1 MAGTRQILQRRKAAD
16 SIRRITRTMEMVSTS
31 RYKTYHHRRNIAAEY
46 ENALSQIG
54 YLMVTSQEPI
64 DHPVFKQNKAN
75 RSSVLAVGSTR
86 GLCGSY
92 NTHISHLIDVHIKNA
107 AQFNR
112 ELDVY
117 ATESRLLNAIAYK
130 GITPKKVY
138 PNIDKCLD
146 GPGIDEITDHCI
158 DRYMAGEI
166 DNFDIAYMQYFSA
179 SSQSVQTMTI
189 LPLTELIDNLTTR
202 STAIWP
208 YDTTFEDF
216 YISGAPSGS
225 EAFEAIR
232 GLARIIV
239 RASIEFCFMD
249 AALSEHLARMVA
261 MRSATD
267 NAESMIKK
275 LTNEYNIARQSQITG
290 ELLDIVGG
298 TGATK

>member
-1 MAGTRQILQRRKAAD
+1 MAGTRQILQRRRAAD
-16 SIRRITRTMEMVSTS
+16 SIRRITRTMEMVSTA
-31 RYKTYHHRRNIAAEY
+31 RYKTYHHRRDIAAEY

-54 YLMVTSQEPI
+54 YLMVTSQDPI
-64 DHPVFKQNKAN
+64 DHPLLKQNKSN

-86 GLCGSY
+86 GLCGAY
-92 NTHISHLIDVHIKNA
+92 NSHISHLIDVHIKNA

-112 ELDVY
+112 ELDIY
-117 ATESRLLNAIAYK
+117 ATDSRLLSAMAYK

-146 GPGIDEITDHCI
+146 GIGIDEITDHCI
-158 DRYMAGEI
+158 DRYIAGEI

-179 SSQSVQTMTI
+179 SSQSPQTMTM

-208 YDTTFEDF
+208 YDISFEEF
-216 YISGAPSGS
+216 MLSP
-225 EAFEAIR
+225 EAYEVIK

-239 RASIEFCFMD
+239 RASVEFCFMD

-267 NAESMIKK
+267 NAETMIKK
-275 LTNEYNIARQSQITG
+275 LTNEYNVARQSQITG

-298 TGATK
+298 TGAIE

>member
-1 MAGTRQILQRRKAAD
+1 MAGTRQILQRRRAAD
-16 SIRRITRTMEMVSTS
+16 SIRRITRTMEMVSTA

-54 YLMVTSQEPI
+54 YLMVTSQDPI
-64 DHPVFKQNKAN
+64 DHPLLKQNKSN

-86 GLCGSY
+86 GLCGAY
-92 NTHISHLIDVHIKNA
+92 NSHISHLIDVHIKNA

-112 ELDVY
+112 ELDIY
-117 ATESRLLNAIAYK
+117 ATDSRLLSAMAYK

-146 GPGIDEITDHCI
+146 GIGIDEITDHCI
-158 DRYMAGEI
+158 DRYIAGEI

-179 SSQSVQTMTI
+179 SSQSPQTMTI

-208 YDTTFEDF
+208 YDISFEEF
-216 YISGAPSGS
+216 MLSP
-225 EAFEAIR
+225 EAYEVIK

-239 RASIEFCFMD
+239 RASVEFCFMD

-267 NAESMIKK
+267 NAETMIKK
-275 LTNEYNIARQSQITG
+275 LTNEYNVARQSQITG

-298 TGATK
+298 TGAIE

>member
-16 SIRRITRTMEMVSTS
+16 SIRRITRTMEMVSTAK
-31 RYKTYHHRRNIAAEY
+31 YKTYHHRRDIAAEY

-64 DHPVFKQNKAN
+64 DHPLLKQNKSN

-92 NTHISHLIDVHIKNA
+92 NSHISHLIDVHIKNA

-112 ELDVY
+112 ELDIY
-117 ATESRLLNAIAYK
+117 ATESRLLSTIAYK
-130 GITPKKVY
+130 GITPQKVY
-138 PNIDKCLD
+138 PNIDKCLE
-146 GPGIDEITDHCI
+146 GVGIDEITDHCI

-189 LPLTELIDNLTTR
+189 LPLTELIDSLTTR

-208 YDTTFEDF
+208 YDISFEEF
-216 YISGAPSGS
+216 YLSPK
-225 EAFEAIR
+225 AFEVIK

-267 NAESMIKK
+267 NAETMIKK
-275 LTNEYNIARQSQITG
+275 LTNEYNTARQSKITG
-290 ELLDIVGG
+290 DLLDIVGG
-298 TGATK
+298 TGALT